1 MDFPSLPLSTSRD
14 HVTRNAW
21 IGPSFPLDLSDLVEK
36 FEEIPVEYPSL
47 SQS

>member
-1 MDFPSLPLSTSRD
+1 
-14 HVTRNAW
+14 VTRIAW
-21 IGPSFPLDLSDLVEK
+21 IGPSFPLDLSALAEK